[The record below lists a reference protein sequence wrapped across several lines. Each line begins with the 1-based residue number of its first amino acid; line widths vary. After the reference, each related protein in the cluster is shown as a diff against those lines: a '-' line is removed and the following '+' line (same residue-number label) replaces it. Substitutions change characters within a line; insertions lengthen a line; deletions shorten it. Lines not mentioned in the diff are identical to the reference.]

1 VGDVDTGVV
10 ALAGKVNPA
19 EVSQWLRRRTR
30 KDVKIFCPDPP
41 VENHKQ
47 VCIPPLLSLNEGHYC
62 DVVDFTNDWKMARRI
77 MRDVC
82 LAD

>member
-62 DVVDFTNDWKMARRI
+62 DVDFTNDWKMARRI

-82 LAD
+82 LAH